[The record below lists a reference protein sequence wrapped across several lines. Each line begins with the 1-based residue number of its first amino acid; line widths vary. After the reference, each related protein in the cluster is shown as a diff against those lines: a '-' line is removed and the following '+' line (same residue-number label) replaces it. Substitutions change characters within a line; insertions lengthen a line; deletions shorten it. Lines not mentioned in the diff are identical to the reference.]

1 MSGNLVATARGGSNG
16 DDVGISRR
24 DFGGEGAKLN
34 TKIIDT
40 KGKLIEGIVD
50 VLKTGFDGIA
60 GGVVLAR
67 SVLTNSVGEL
77 VIGRS
82 FFTRGDVEVTPVDDI
97 GGGFEMLSESGGER
111 EEGKREEKEKIFN
124 FHRFLSQLIWQD

>member
-1 MSGNLVATARGGSNG
+1 M
-16 DDVGISRR
+16 
-24 DFGGEGAKLN
+24 
-34 TKIIDT
+34 
-40 KGKLIEGIVD
+40 IEGIVD

-67 SVLTNSVGEL
+67 SVLANSVSEL

-82 FFTRGDVEVTPVDDI
+82 FFTRGDVEVAPVDDI
-97 GGGFEMLSESGGER
+97 GGGLEMLSEGGGER

-124 FHRFLSQLIWQD
+124 FHRFLSQLIWQDWWRI